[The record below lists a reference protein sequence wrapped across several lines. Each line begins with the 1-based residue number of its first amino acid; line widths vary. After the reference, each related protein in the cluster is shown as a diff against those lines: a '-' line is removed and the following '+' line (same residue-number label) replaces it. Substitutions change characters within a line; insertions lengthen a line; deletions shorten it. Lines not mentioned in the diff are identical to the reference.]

1 MLKFTEMLWYTGVK
15 SYYNNLGGI
24 DVRKEKKYG
33 YTICIQVYF
42 TAAYKFNLHCT
53 LLQKII

>member
-33 YTICIQVYF
+33 YTIGLF
-42 TAAYKFNLHCT
+42 KFI
-53 LLQKII
+53 LLQHIT